1 MKDRKEA
8 EESQNSEEDKANERE
23 RERERACGCVRER
36 HEWRRV
42 WGFIYNI
49 YLYIFYFTLCGAQSW
64 F

>member
-23 RERERACGCVRER
+23 REREREPVDVYVKDTSGEKSL
-36 HEWRRV
+36 
-42 WGFIYNI
+42 GFYIYF
-49 YLYIFYFTLCGAQSW
+49 FYFTLCGAQSW